1 MRCHHFESGECR
13 SCTLLDLPRPR
24 QLAEGRERV
33 EALLAPYLA
42 GAETLSATPAG
53 LFPGDAATLSGRT
66 VWQDPI
72 VGAEAGFRARGK
84 MAVGG
89 TAQQPILGLPGQ
101 ALSADLCDCPLYPDG
116 VEEILEG
123 AKALIRRSQVPP
135 YDVARR
141 RGEIKNVLVTAS
153 PDREHLLR
161 LVLRSESALGRIREH
176 LPALLAAHPSVVAV
190 TANIHPDHT
199 TRVEGE
205 QEIHLAGAES
215 IPVRTGDVT
224 LFARPQSFLQTNTE
238 VAGALYRQA
247 AAWIGEIAEQRAVPD
262 TADVADIADTTAPI
276 SPRIWDLYCGLGG
289 FALHIARAL
298 PTAQVTGV
306 EVSAQ
311 AIDGAREASAAQAIP
326 ARFLADD
333 ATAWAIREAAGE
345 AGPPDVVV
353 VNPPRRG
360 IGPELA
366 GWLEGS
372 GVADVIYSS
381 CNPATL
387 AADLAAMPSLRIT
400 AGRFVD
406 MFPHTEHA
414 EVIVRLR
421 RTPRPD
427 TVVHDPADEGALP

>member
-42 GAETLSATPAG
+42 AADSL
-53 LFPGDAATLSGRT
+53 PGDAAASPHGA
-66 VWQDPI
+66 VWQAPL

-123 AKALIRRSQVPP
+123 AKALIRRAQVPP

-153 PDREHLLR
+153 PDGEHLLR
-161 LVLRSESALGRIREH
+161 LVLRSQRALDRIREH

-215 IPVRTGDVT
+215 IAVRTGDVT
-224 LFARPQSFLQTNTE
+224 LFSRPQSFLQTNTE
-238 VAGALYRQA
+238 VAGELYRQA
-247 AAWIGEIAEQRAVPD
+247 AAWIGEIVEERESSAAI
-262 TADVADIADTTAPI
+262 DVAVGTGSAAA
-276 SPRIWDLYCGLGG
+276 PRIWDLYCGLGG

-298 PTAQVTGV
+298 PAARVTGV

-311 AIDGAREASAAQAIP
+311 AIDGAREAAAAQGIA
-326 ARFLADD
+326 ATFLADD

-345 AGPPDVVV
+345 AGPPDMVV

-387 AADLAAMPSLRIT
+387 ATDLAAMPSLRLT

-421 RTPRPD
+421 RTPA
-427 TVVHDPADEGALP
+427 T

>member
-33 EALLAPYLA
+33 ESLLTPYLA
-42 GAETLSATPAG
+42 GADQLTDSAA
-53 LFPGDAATLSGRT
+53 
-66 VWQDPI
+66 WQDPI
-72 VGAEAGFRARGK
+72 VGAEQGFRARGK

-89 TAQQPILGLPGQ
+89 TAQAPILGLPGQ
-101 ALSADLCDCPLYPDG
+101 ALSADLCDCPLYPAG
-116 VEEILEG
+116 VEEVLEG
-123 AKALIRRSQVPP
+123 AKALIRRAQVPP

-141 RGEIKNVLVTAS
+141 RGELKNVLVTAS
-153 PDREHLLR
+153 PDGEHLLR
-161 LVLRSESALGRIREH
+161 LVLRSEKPLGRIREH

-199 TRVEGE
+199 TKVEGE
-205 QEIHLAGAES
+205 REIHLAGAES
-215 IPVRTGDVT
+215 IAVRTGDVA
-224 LFARPQSFLQTNTE
+224 LFSRPQSFLQTNTE
-238 VAGALYRQA
+238 VAGDLYRQA
-247 AAWIGEIAEQRAVPD
+247 ATWIGEIVTEREA
-262 TADVADIADTTAPI
+262 
-276 SPRIWDLYCGLGG
+276 PRIWDLYCGLGG
-289 FALHIARAL
+289 FALHIARAV
-298 PTAQVTGV
+298 PAARVTGV

-311 AIDGAREASAAQAIP
+311 AIDGAREASAAQDIP
-326 ARFLADD
+326 AAFLADD

-360 IGPELA
+360 IGSELA
-366 GWLEGS
+366 AWLEGS

-387 AADLAAMPSLRIT
+387 ATDLAAMPSLRIT

-421 RTPRPD
+421 RTP
-427 TVVHDPADEGALP
+427 TT